1 MNTLVRTIASAD
13 AGMGHL
19 VRTLA
24 LVKPLSELGSVWVA
38 TETKGDELI
47 NRIQLAGCTHIALE
61 PNTMPDDEIARIL
74 AGTKGTPI
82 HLVISDHYDLDASWH
97 AAIRPH
103 TQRILAIDDLGDRPL
118 DCDFLLDP
126 NLGADPSSYSVWV
139 PQHCVRLCGAH
150 YALLRPAFA
159 KLRRKA
165 KKRTKLK
172 RILIS
177 FGGGDPKNLTQWACT
192 RILKD
197 FSQLKLDVVIGP
209 SHPSREHLH
218 ELAAKRHQVR
228 VFEDLDANAF
238 GELMLAADL
247 AIGGGGQTSWERCA
261 LGLPSLL
268 VNVAD
273 NQESN
278 TRALTRAGAALMLG
292 TPDDQDQRNNNLHQ
306 TIATLLH
313 NPEAL
318 QVLSIRALP
327 LVDGRGPLRVA
338 ARLVA
343 PTVRLATRDDS
354 ESLWLWANDPSAT
367 AKDSQPADTQ
377 KMSHEEW
384 LQDVLTTTDK
394 HLFMGEWVGQTV
406 GSCQFDMRGE
416 EAKVSLMLA
425 PAYRGLGLSTPL
437 LRASINAFWEK
448 RPNVP
453 LVAHV
458 PTMSIEALRLYTA
471 CGFEPVRSDENE
483 MHRFVLTPE

>member
-1 MNTLVRTIASAD
+1 
-13 AGMGHL
+13 MGHL

-24 LVKPLSELGSVWVA
+24 LVNPLSELGSVWVA

-47 NRIQLAGCTHIALE
+47 NRIQAAGCEHIQLE
-61 PNTMPDDEIARIL
+61 PNAMPDEEIPLIL
-74 AGTKGTPI
+74 AETQGAPI

-126 NLGADPSSYSVWV
+126 NLGADPTKYSVWV
-139 PQHCVRLCGAH
+139 PKHCERLCGAH

-165 KKRTKLK
+165 KKRTELE

-177 FGGGDPKNLTQWACT
+177 FGGGDPENLTQWACT
-192 RILKD
+192 RIMRD
-197 FSQLKLDVVIGP
+197 FPQLKLDVVVGP
-209 SHPSREHLH
+209 SHPGREHLH
-218 ELAAKRHQVR
+218 ELATQKRRVR
-228 VFEDLDANAF
+228 VFEDLDADAF
-238 GELMLAADL
+238 GQLMLEADL

-268 VNVAD
+268 VTVAD

-292 TPDDQDQRNNNLHQ
+292 TPDDQELRNDNLQ
-306 TIATLLH
+306 KTIATLLR

-338 ARLVA
+338 ARLVE
-343 PTVRLATRDDS
+343 PTVRPATRDDS
-354 ESLWLWANDPSAT
+354 ESLWLWINDPNT
-367 AKDSQPADTQ
+367 AAKVPQLTDTPNT
-377 KMSHEEW
+377 SHEDW
-384 LQDVLTTTDK
+384 LNDVLTASHK
-394 HLFMGEWVGQTV
+394 HLFMGEWVGQAV
-406 GSCQFDMRGE
+406 GFCQFDESDAHAM
-416 EAKVSLMLA
+416 VSVILA
-425 PAYRGLGLSTPL
+425 PAYQGLGLSTSL
-437 LRASINAFWEK
+437 LRVSINAFWEK
-448 RPNVP
+448 RPSLP
-453 LVAHV
+453 IVAHI
-458 PTMSIEALRLYTA
+458 PIMNIEALRLYTA
-471 CGFEPVRSDENE
+471 CGFEPSQSDGTGR
-483 MHRFVLTPE
+483 HRFVLTP